1 MLDFKLATFGD
12 IEAFITL
19 SAEQYQAKVG
29 GKKGNASLVS
39 FDGRYK
45 VIRAMADNI
54 AFDERL
60 QAAKALIDECL
71 HEWTEGARAEV
82 ITLINDA
89 FRVDQAGN
97 IRTGSVLALRRLQID
112 DERWQRAMQAIGEAV
127 QVVSTKAYVRIQE
140 RVGDTD
146 QYRSIP
152 LDIAG
157 CEMAK
162 EINID
167 TIMSQAQVFASAWSL
182 VGAHSTTATP
192 SRMRRKP
199 RLNCARCWK
208 TSAQTL
214 TCSAWPSC
222 SFPGTREA

>member
-1 MLDFKLATFGD
+1 
-12 IEAFITL
+12 
-19 SAEQYQAKVG
+19 QYQAKVG
-29 GKKGNASLVS
+29 VTKCDADMCSG
-39 FDGRYK
+39 DGRYY
-45 VIRAMADNI
+45 VIRYMVDNI

-140 RVGDTD
+140 RVVDTD
-146 QYRSIP
+146 QYRVIP
-152 LDIAG
+152 LDIA
-157 CEMAK
+157 
-162 EINID
+162 
-167 TIMSQAQVFASAWSL
+167 V
-182 VGAHSTTATP
+182 V
-192 SRMRRKP
+192 
-199 RLNCARCWK
+199 
-208 TSAQTL
+208 
-214 TCSAWPSC
+214 
-222 SFPGTREA
+222 